1 MKRAGGAE
9 SAGDVV
15 LASRSPRRQEAL
27 TALGVAYE
35 TVVSAAEET
44 LGPQPDPADPVP
56 VATAKCLDVAAR
68 RRRRTVLAGDTIV
81 DLAGTPLGKPDGP
94 AGAREMLAR
103 LRDRDHHVR
112 SAVAV
117 FVPGSG
123 AGADGPGRLTT
134 CEVVAP
140 VRMGAYSDAE
150 IARYVASGEPLD
162 CAGAYDVHRLGGALV
177 AAVGGCFGAVVG
189 LPLVAAAALLRQTG
203 VTVPEAAPAVC
214 ARLYDRPCLAADPAT
229 AARCRPARLDPPA

>member
-1 MKRAGGAE
+1 
-9 SAGDVV
+9 
-15 LASRSPRRQEAL
+15 
-27 TALGVAYE
+27 
-35 TVVSAAEET
+35 
-44 LGPQPDPADPVP
+44 
-56 VATAKCLDVAAR
+56 
-68 RRRRTVLAGDTIV
+68 
-81 DLAGTPLGKPDGP
+81 
-94 AGAREMLAR
+94 MLAR

-112 SAVAV
+112 TAVAV
-117 FVPGSG
+117 VPGSSAG
-123 AGADGPGRLTT
+123 AGADGTGRLTT

-189 LPLVAAAALLRQTG
+189 LPLVAAAALLRRSG

-214 ARLYDRPCLAADPAT
+214 ARLYGRPCLAADPAT
-229 AARCRPARLDPPA
+229 AARCRPARLSPPA